1 MALVLNLEKATQS
14 LVLNLQ
20 KVGVT
25 TPPELEVGI
34 AMDVSKSFEDE
45 HDSGITTDLT
55 TRLIP
60 WGLAF
65 DPDKKVDICSFS
77 DGPNHV
83 VDVGPIT
90 EKNYVGFM
98 HNKVI
103 GKVAGWNGNTDYSY
117 FIEHYLRLFGWL
129 PTEQKPGFFAGL
141 FGAKA
146 KLVQGPKRKSLVL
159 AVTDGANADKLETEQ
174 VLRES
179 QARGDEVF
187 FLFLGVSNQGGS
199 FPFLRKLDGVFSN
212 VGFVQIENL
221 KEFVSQSDDELN
233 ESLISDKLIEWLK
246 A

>member
-1 MALVLNLEKATQS
+1 MALEFNLEKATEA
-14 LVLNLQ
+14 LVFNLQ
-20 KVGVT
+20 KAGVV

-90 EKNYVGFM
+90 EKNYIGFM
-98 HNKVI
+98 HKNVI
-103 GKVAGWNGNTDYSY
+103 GMVDGWNGNTDYSY
-117 FIEHYLRLFGWL
+117 FIAHYLRLFGWL
-129 PTEQKPGFFAGL
+129 PTVKKAGFIASL
-141 FGAKA
+141 FGGKDTV
-146 KLVQGPKRKSLVL
+146 VQGEKRKSLVL
-159 AVTDGANADKLETEQ
+159 AITDGANADQRETEQ
-174 VLRES
+174 ILRES

-187 FLFLGVSNQGGS
+187 FLFLGVSNQRGS
-199 FPFLRKLDGVFSN
+199 FPFLRKLERDFNN
-212 VGFVQIENL
+212 VGFVAIENL
-221 KEFVSQSDDELN
+221 AQFVSLSNDELN
-233 ESLISDKLIEWLK
+233 ERLISDKLIAWLK